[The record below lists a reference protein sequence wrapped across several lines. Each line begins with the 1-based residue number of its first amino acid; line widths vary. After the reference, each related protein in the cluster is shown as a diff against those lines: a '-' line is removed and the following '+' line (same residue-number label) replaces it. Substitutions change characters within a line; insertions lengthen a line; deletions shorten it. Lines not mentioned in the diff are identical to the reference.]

1 MYISPNFSNRKKMQY
16 YRFCIFKGV
25 SKLDLLH
32 STGHNSLKKIK
43 QIGEFNK
50 IQEILGK
57 IGTEFFKIDEEM
69 TEKNE
74 AEDGNSVSLKSPWHM
89 K

>member
-1 MYISPNFSNRKKMQY
+1 M
-16 YRFCIFKGV
+16 
-25 SKLDLLH
+25 
-32 STGHNSLKKIK
+32 KIK

-50 IQEILGK
+50 IQKILSNR
-57 IGTEFFKIDEEM
+57 GTEFFKIDEDM

-74 AEDGNSVSLKSPWHM
+74 AEDGNSISLKSPWHM

>member
-1 MYISPNFSNRKKMQY
+1 MIFCTLLAINPSKMDQNQ
-16 YRFCIFKGV
+16 
-25 SKLDLLH
+25 
-32 STGHNSLKKIK
+32 TN
-43 QIGEFNK
+43 GEFNK
-50 IQEILGK
+50 IQEILSK

-74 AEDGNSVSLKSPWHM
+74 AEDGNSISLKSPWHM